1 MMAKDRPPLAK
12 SELEIV
18 RIVWQLGEATV
29 REVHEA
35 LPEERELDFWTVQ
48 TYLRRLRDKGYLQ
61 ATRRGQ
67 GNVYT
72 PAVQPGTVI
81 GELTDDFLDRLFDGE
96 ALPLLQHL
104 VDARRLTADD
114 IDRLQQH
121 LDQLKGDSK

>member
-1 MMAKDRPPLAK
+1 MAKDRPPLAK

-35 LPEERELDFWTVQ
+35 LPKERELDFWTVQ
-48 TYLRRLRDKGYLQ
+48 TYLRRLRDKGYLE

-81 GELTDDFLDRLFDGE
+81 GGIECGCYHAVAAPEYAGHTGPARCLYFSFQNENCSADFF
-96 ALPLLQHL
+96 HF
-104 VDARRLTADD
+104 
-114 IDRLQQH
+114 
-121 LDQLKGDSK
+121 

>member
-12 SELEIV
+12 SELEIA
-18 RIVWQLGEATV
+18 RIVWDLGEATV
-29 REVHEA
+29 RQVHEA
-35 LPEERELDFWTVQ
+35 LPAERELDFWTVQ
-48 TYLRRLRDKGYLQ
+48 TYLRRLRDKGYLT
-61 ATRRGQ
+61 AKRRGQ
-67 GNVYT
+67 GNVYS

-114 IDRLQQH
+114 IDSLQER
-121 LDQLKGDSK
+121 LDQLKGDKK